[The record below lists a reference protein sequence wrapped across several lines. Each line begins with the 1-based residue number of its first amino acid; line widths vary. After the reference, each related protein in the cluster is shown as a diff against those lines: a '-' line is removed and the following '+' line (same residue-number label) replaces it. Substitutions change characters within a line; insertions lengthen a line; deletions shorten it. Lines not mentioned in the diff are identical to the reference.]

1 MIPTKLDVF
10 GLQFDVDT
18 YPFLKECCEN
28 CVGGMYAICY
38 NIFKNL
44 LCMVAV
50 RATELNDPI
59 LNVLML
65 RLNLYDLDDGGDS
78 PNISKNPALRNEVIA
93 QIKNEIEQ
101 SHKIQL
107 Q

>member
-10 GLQFDVDT
+10 TMQFDVDT
-18 YPFLKECCEN
+18 PRFLKECCEN
-28 CVGGMYAICY
+28 CEGGMYGVCY

-44 LCMVAV
+44 LGQVSV
-50 RATELNDPI
+50 RAIELNDPI

-65 RLNLYDLDDGGDS
+65 RLNLYDLDDGGDG
-78 PNISKNPALRNEVIA
+78 PNISNNPELKSKVIA

-101 SHKIQL
+101 SYKIQL